1 MGIKTREVSLVLRFV
16 ITVTYSGGGYATWA
30 RAWLAEP
37 RQEGCEIEAGESP
50 LERDGDLVIVM
61 LKGKQSFPDLGQ

>member
-1 MGIKTREVSLVLRFV
+1 MKTQEVSLVLRFA
-16 ITVTYSGGGYATWA
+16 ITVTYSGGGL
-30 RAWLAEP
+30 RDMGLGVVAEP

-50 LERDGDLVIVM
+50 LERDGDLLIVR